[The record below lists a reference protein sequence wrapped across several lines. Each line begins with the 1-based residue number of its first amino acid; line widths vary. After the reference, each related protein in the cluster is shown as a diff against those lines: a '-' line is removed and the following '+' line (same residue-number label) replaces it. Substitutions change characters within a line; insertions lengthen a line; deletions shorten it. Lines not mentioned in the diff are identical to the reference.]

1 MSEVN
6 DVDEVRHSLSHLMAQ
21 VVKEIW
27 PGSLNTIGPVIENGF
42 YTDFELNGKISEDDL
57 PKIEDAMRAKLKD
70 WTHFEKREVSLEEAQ
85 QIFRDNKYKIELAQE
100 FAAEGK
106 GLTVYTCGGFDDL
119 CKGGHSDGLSN
130 IDPESFKLTRT
141 AGAYWR
147 GDEKNIMLT
156 RIYGVAFT
164 TKQELEECLVKQ
176 ELAKERDHKKLGKE
190 IIMNMCKI

>member
-70 WTHFEKREVSLEEAQ
+70 EPSARWRFLRQ
-85 QIFRDNKYKIELAQE
+85 QA
-100 FAAEGK
+100 
-106 GLTVYTCGGFDDL
+106 
-119 CKGGHSDGLSN
+119 
-130 IDPESFKLTRT
+130 
-141 AGAYWR
+141 
-147 GDEKNIMLT
+147 
-156 RIYGVAFT
+156 
-164 TKQELEECLVKQ
+164 LVPQ
-176 ELAKERDHKKLGKE
+176 
-190 IIMNMCKI
+190 